1 MGKIVDA
8 LKVAHGEV
16 ADLVLKSLEEAEIVE
31 HNGNGNGNGKV
42 MAAAA
47 PPEEP
52 KAIRIPLPWLTAEQ
66 AEAAPAAAPIRVET
80 PAVEATPAAPSR
92 SEPVIGRWQIRVLP
106 FEITDGAPLLS
117 AKPVHGSAAEQYRFV
132 RTRIM
137 HHASASAT
145 MAISSPGIGDGKS
158 VTAVN
163 LAGAFA
169 QTGDEEVL
177 LIDGDLRCS
186 AVHAYLHVPQ
196 SPGLSE
202 VLSGKC
208 SLQDAIFRVAQIPG
222 LCVLPAGSPASNPT
236 ELLGSS
242 RWPALLKTLRQEFHR
257 VIVDCPPV
265 EAVADYDLLAKDCDA
280 ALLVVRPDHTNRGL
294 CVRAIEKTRKKLLG
308 VLMNCVTD
316 RALLKQYMSY
326 YHDRSEREEKKA

>member
-16 ADLVLKSLEEAEIVE
+16 ADLVLKSLEETEIVE

-42 MAAAA
+42 TAAAA

-52 KAIRIPLPWLTAEQ
+52 KALRIPLPWLTTEP
-66 AEAAPAAAPIRVET
+66 AEAARAAAANPVET
-80 PAVEATPAAPSR
+80 PVVEPAPAPSLK

-117 AKPVHGSAAEQYRFV
+117 AK
-132 RTRIM
+132 
-137 HHASASAT
+137 
-145 MAISSPGIGDGKS
+145 AISSPGIGDGKS

-222 LCVLPAGSPASNPT
+222 LCILPAGAPASNPT

-265 EAVADYDLLAKDCDA
+265 EAVADFDLIAKDCDA

-308 VLMNCVTD
+308 VLMNCTTD
-316 RALLKQYMSY
+316 RALMKQYMSY
-326 YHDRSEREEKKA
+326 YHGRSEREENKA

>member
-16 ADLVLKSLEEAEIVE
+16 AELVLKSLEETEIVE

-42 MAAAA
+42 TAAAA
-47 PPEEP
+47 PAEEP
-52 KAIRIPLPWLTAEQ
+52 KALRIPLPWLTTEP
-66 AEAAPAAAPIRVET
+66 AEATRAAAAPMPVET
-80 PAVEATPAAPSR
+80 PVVEPAPAPASK
-92 SEPVIGRWQIRVLP
+92 SEPVVGRWQIRVLP
-106 FEITDGAPLLS
+106 LEITDGAPLLS

-137 HHASASAT
+137 HHTSASGT

-158 VTAVN
+158 VTAIN

-186 AVHAYLHVPQ
+186 AVHGYLQVPQ

-208 SLQDAIFRVAQIPG
+208 SLQEAIFRVAQIPG
-222 LCVLPAGSPASNPT
+222 LCILPAGSPASNPT

-265 EAVADYDLLAKDCDA
+265 EAVADYDLIARDCDA

-308 VLMNCVTD
+308 VLINCTAD

-326 YHDRSEREEKKA
+326 YHDREEKKA